1 MNYTV
6 SIASPQQQYIQFK
19 CEFNTDKRTT
29 ELKFPAWRPGRYQMA
44 DFAKNVNHFQVFA
57 EHGKA
62 LPFHKTDKGTWQ
74 VENGDEQKFYVQY
87 SYYAAEMNAGSSF
100 LDARQL
106 YVNPV
111 NCCLFNPDQYNESIT
126 VQLEIPDS
134 WEVANSLPTNNRKFE
149 AANYDELADSPFI
162 CSAELQH
169 ATYEVEGVLFHIWF
183 NGPVKPAWNQL
194 MRDFELFTQKQ
205 LDKFLEFP
213 VQEYHFFFQ
222 ILPYKTY
229 HGVEHEKCTVITI
242 GPSYSIFKE
251 LYTEFLGVSSHELY
265 HTWNVK
271 SIRPAE
277 MMPYDFTRENY
288 SKMGYIAEGITTYMG
303 DLMLYKSGVFSLRQ
317 YIKEMNAQLQRH
329 FDNFGRFNY
338 SVAESSWDTW
348 IDGYERGAP
357 GRKVSIYTEG
367 CLLAFIADVL
377 ILRATSNKKNLDE
390 VMKSLYY
397 EFGKKGIGITEK
409 DYQHALENVS
419 GISFQWFFDDYVH
432 GTKAYNA
439 LLVDCFEHIGLDL
452 RHEPVDDAA
461 AAQLGVKCSKN
472 DGKTVVRALY
482 PGGPMDL
489 AGIMLDDEI
498 LAING
503 IAVRDDFDRWVA
515 YFDNDEK
522 EVMVQRKGEIVR
534 SIIPQTNRPFFQR
547 YYLVPVENPNKLQ
560 IHAFD
565 GWRSAEL
572 GDRGH
577 STIALDA

>member
-1 MNYTV
+1 MKYTV
-6 SIASPQQQYIQFK
+6 SIASPQQQYIQLK
-19 CEFNTDKRTT
+19 AELKATTTST
-29 ELKFPAWRPGRYQMA
+29 ELKFPAWRPGRYQIA
-44 DFAKNVNHFQVFA
+44 NFAKNVNHFQVFA
-57 EHGKA
+57 HDGKA
-62 LPFHKTDKGTWQ
+62 LPFYKTDKNTWC
-74 VENGDEQKFYVQY
+74 VENGENATFYVQY
-87 SYYAAEMNAGSSF
+87 SYYAADMNAGSTF
-100 LDARQL
+100 LDPSQL

-111 NCCLFNPDQYNESIT
+111 NCFIFNPEEYDHQID
-126 VQLEIPDS
+126 VQLNIPEH
-134 WEVANSLPTNNRKFE
+134 WKVAHPLQCEQHRFSAR
-149 AANYDELADSPFI
+149 NYDELADSPFI
-162 CSAELQH
+162 CSANLQH
-169 ATYEVEGVLFHIWF
+169 SSYEVEGVVFHLWF
-183 NGPVKPAWNQL
+183 NGIVKPQWGKIIP
-194 MRDFELFTQKQ
+194 DFEKFTRKQ

-213 VQEYHFFFQ
+213 VEEYHFLYQ

-242 GPSYSIFKE
+242 GPSYSVFNE

-271 SIRPAE
+271 SIRPKD
-277 MMPYDFTRENY
+277 MMPYDFTRENF
-288 SKMGYIAEGITTYMG
+288 SKLGYIAEGITTYMG

-348 IDGYERGAP
+348 LDGYELGAP

-452 RHEPVDDAA
+452 RHEPVDDTA
-461 AAQLGVKCSKN
+461 AAQLGVKCSRN

-498 LAING
+498 IAIND
-503 IAVRDDFDRWVA
+503 IAIRDDFDRWVA

-522 EVMVQRKGEIVR
+522 EVIVQRKGKIVR

-547 YYLVPVENPNKLQ
+547 YYLVPFENPDKLQ

-577 STIALDA
+577 AKIALDA